1 MTQPMHNFTNIFDF
15 VKFLDESI
23 NYLEKAT
30 VSDLGD
36 WTPAG
41 KSRNAGYNNYTVY
54 WDWYKKNGFGSY
66 QGSAYCAAGVST
78 MLISGF
84 GVEKAKKLLCGNVYI
99 YCPDGY
105 NRFKNKGRIYKSPR
119 VGDIVFFWSSSLGR
133 WGHTGIVIGVD
144 SNGQGYTTWEANTT
158 SGNDVVVRN
167 GGATCKKH
175 YTLGARKAEFGRP
188 DYEGNGI
195 SMSNEPEVTY
205 SIGTG
210 PVNTLTVTASSL
222 NVRASIGTNSTVVG
236 SLKYGDRVVPD
247 KKAFLNGDPWF
258 HIPAAGGWISAKYLD
273 GWVQEHDFDDKWW
286 YCLPGYK
293 WYSNQVAYINGEHY
307 FFDAS
312 GYMLVG
318 SITFTTDENGVLK
331 PDSGTIVNAD

>member
-1 MTQPMHNFTNIFDF
+1 MTQPMYNFTNIFDF

-36 WTPAG
+36 WTPSG

-54 WDWYKKNGFGSY
+54 WDWYSKNGFGNY
-66 QGSAYCAAGVST
+66 QGNAYCAAAVST
-78 MLISGF
+78 VLISGF
-84 GVEKAKKLLCGNVYI
+84 GVAKAKKLLCGNVYI

-105 NRFKNKGRIYKSPR
+105 NRFKNSGRIYSTPK
-119 VGDIVFFWSSSLGR
+119 VGDIVFFWSDSLGR
-133 WGHTGIVIGVD
+133 WGHTGIVVGVD
-144 SNGQGYTTWEANTT
+144 ANGKGYTTWEANTT
-158 SGNDVVVRN
+158 SGNNVVVRN

-175 YTLGARKAEFGRP
+175 YTLGGRRAAFGRP

-195 SMSNEPEVTY
+195 SLSDQPEVTY

-210 PVNTLTVTASSL
+210 SVNALKVTASSL
-222 NVRASIGTNSTVVG
+222 NVRSSIGLNSTVVG
-236 SLKYGDRVVPD
+236 SLKYGDIVVPD

-258 HIPAAGGWISAKYLD
+258 HVPAANGWISAKYLD
-273 GWVQEHDFDDKWW
+273 GWVQEHDFGDKWW

-293 WYSNQVAYINGEHY
+293 WYTDQVAYINGEHY

-312 GYMLVG
+312 GYMFVG
-318 SITFTTDENGVLK
+318 SITFTTDENGALK
-331 PDSGTIVNAD
+331 R